1 MREAQEWFST
11 SVESTR
17 TAWKA
22 STAKALFWMAL
33 YGASSAGWL
42 VTARLAVDAEVTA
55 PIFLVE
61 LLTNLLLVAAL
72 AAVWCARGRSGPLL
86 PSPALLAVELL
97 KATANVLALLA
108 IRFVSPLVASVVSNA
123 YPCVFLAIS
132 ACMFS
137 FKADAG
143 TFGRAVG
150 LVATL
155 IAYTVALD
163 VGGAGARAL
172 EPVGIA
178 CIVASMTFGCFADC
192 LSEGRLAERRS
203 FADVLL
209 PWGVARAL
217 CTGLVYVGTSAG
229 GLGGWTL
236 AGPTPAFLLLNGAFS
251 LVGTS
256 LWVLLVGQGW
266 AAYLMLLP
274 PATMLWLVLYT
285 RPATALAWLL
295 GIVVAT
301 FVGLLSADVRRI
313 HRLAASQVDEGGQA
327 DEGGAGSS
335 FGLESSSSLEPLE
348 SAPSLGS
355 EAAS

>member
-1 MREAQEWFST
+1 MGKRVPSPGQTLESPHPVPGEGVIWVGTHFVSAAFNSASSVKRRTEATRPDAFWARALERGVGMREAQEWFST

-209 PWGVARAL
+209 PWRRTCGASTASRQAR
-217 CTGLVYVGTSAG
+217 S
-229 GLGGWTL
+229 
-236 AGPTPAFLLLNGAFS
+236 
-251 LVGTS
+251 
-256 LWVLLVGQGW
+256 
-266 AAYLMLLP
+266 
-274 PATMLWLVLYT
+274 T
-285 RPATALAWLL
+285 R
-295 GIVVAT
+295 
-301 FVGLLSADVRRI
+301 
-313 HRLAASQVDEGGQA
+313 AAS
-327 DEGGAGSS
+327 GAGSS